1 MASSALLYVSGIV
14 FNDFF
19 DIEIDRKERSFRPLP
34 SNEITKQKALIIA
47 TVSLIF
53 LLLLRVLQVCLS
65 QLFYQP
71 R

>member
-19 DIEIDRKERSFRPLP
+19 DIEIDRKERPFRPLP

-47 TVSLIF
+47 AASMVIAVVLHDSLGF
-53 LLLLRVLQVCLS
+53 
-65 QLFYQP
+65 
-71 R
+71 